1 MPLGPSPTPN
11 PPIPPRPTS
20 PPTRP
25 GATRADRHGWPPRP
39 TALNNPSHYTRETYP
54 DASATTLRTRRTRP
68 SRPPPRPSRPT
79 PSKPHLN
86 NLPPRTL
93 RGGRH
98 GADDDHDGRTDG
110 RTGPARTRP
119 GLAGCKE
126 PGCKEPC
133 QPLGR
138 VGRRLASPRSRPK
151 LVRPARPM
159 RLGWA
164 RFIPSGARPGQEM
177 VPWEDRS
184 APHST
189 MLPSEPRNHAETS
202 GRIRSAD
209 PNDPPRA
216 PEPGTS
222 GVRAPVDAADPA
234 DANPAA
240 GPAAGRGRP
249 CAYSSSA
256 MASRSRAPL
265 SDAMMSSTHRTA
277 RRRTSILVEE
287 RRSGVSGAQCEAT
300 KSILAVVS

>member
-1 MPLGPSPTPN
+1 MGCMVYTLPACYPETVAELSQVRDRSDPTGASPVSGEPSAAFS
-11 PPIPPRPTS
+11 TS
-20 PPTRP
+20 RRGGHRRRRP
-25 GATRADRHGWPPRP
+25 GRRSRRTRRRLGRTVTAGPAPHRP
-39 TALNNPSHYTRETYP
+39 QRLRASHRDTHP

-189 MLPSEPRNHAETS
+189 APPSEPRNHAEAVE
-202 GRIRSAD
+202 RIRGAG
-209 PNDPPRA
+209 PNDPPGAPFPASDGLTERETRA
-216 PEPGTS
+216 QWDE
-222 GVRAPVDAADPA
+222 
-234 DANPAA
+234 
-240 GPAAGRGRP
+240 
-249 CAYSSSA
+249 
-256 MASRSRAPL
+256 
-265 SDAMMSSTHRTA
+265 
-277 RRRTSILVEE
+277 
-287 RRSGVSGAQCEAT
+287 
-300 KSILAVVS
+300 